1 MNKTPLA
8 LLLSIALVG
17 CSDGLESESGTD
29 FNDGTTDENVTT
41 EFNRK
46 ALLVDVTDKVIVP
59 TISTFV
65 TEAEQQ
71 KQITGQLC
79 QAIANNDAD
88 KADKRSAAKQ
98 AWQNTMD
105 VWQQLEVMQV
115 GPVLV
120 NDATLRNKIYSWP
133 IVNSCTVDQDV
144 GYFEAG
150 EFAGRDYD
158 ITKRTHT
165 RRGMDALEYLLFS
178 DNLNHSCN
186 SDSLAPDNWDQR
198 TEQERELARC
208 LYAEEVSKDV
218 ENSANELLS
227 EWQGEDGYALTL
239 KNAADGVTFDDEQDA
254 INRITDAMFYIDSIT
269 KDAKLAAPIGLSSNS
284 CGNAACADDIE
295 SRLSQHAVQNIKNN
309 LVGLQK
315 LLIANDESNN
325 GFDDFLTAVD
335 AESLA
340 TTMKQDIQAAIDAAD
355 AFSADY
361 EHAVLNQPE
370 QVQALHQA
378 VKTVTDNL
386 KSVFIVS
393 LALKLPDTSA
403 GDAD

>member
-8 LLLSIALVG
+8 LLLSLTLVA
-17 CSDGLESESGTD
+17 CSDEITSEAGAE
-29 FNDGTTDENVTT
+29 FNDGTTDKNVST

-46 ALLVDVTDKVIVP
+46 ALLTDVTDDVIVP
-59 TISTFV
+59 TINSFV
-65 TEAEQQ
+65 SVSEQQ
-71 KQITGQLC
+71 KLATEQMC
-79 QAIANNDAD
+79 QAITDDSAD
-88 KADKRSAAKQ
+88 KTDKVSAAKQ
-98 AWQNTMD
+98 AWRDAMD
-105 VWQQLEVMQV
+105 VWQQLEVMQI
-115 GPVLV
+115 GPVLT

-133 IVNSCTVDQDV
+133 VVNTCTVDQDV

-158 ITKRTHT
+158 ITNRTHT
-165 RRGMDALEYLLFS
+165 RRGLDALEYLLFAPS
-178 DNLNHSCN
+178 LNHSCS
-186 SDSLAPDNWDQR
+186 SDSLAPDSWDQR
-198 TEQERELARC
+198 SEQERELARC
-208 LYAEEVSKDV
+208 LYAEEVAKDIS
-218 ENSANELLS
+218 NSANELLN
-227 EWQGEDGYALTL
+227 EWQGDNGYALTL
-239 KNAADGVTFDDEQDA
+239 KNAADGETFDDEQDA

-284 CGNAACADDIE
+284 CGNAACAEDIE

-309 LVGLQK
+309 LLGLQK
-315 LLIANDESNN
+315 LFIANDENNN
-325 GFDDFLTAVD
+325 GFDDFLKAVN

-361 EHAVLNQPE
+361 EQAVLNTPE

-393 LALKLPDTSA
+393 LALTLPNTSA